1 MSISKAE
8 IMCFYLKEKKLNRDD
23 CISIL
28 KKHHNGFNIMEDEYI
43 LVFSPFHGKSYYIE
57 FNNDSVI
64 ENITLYDPTT
74 ENKCIFRPLL
84 SLKVMEEY
92 IDDKEISV
100 SFTLKD
106 TTAGFIKIKKQEI
119 KGVINSID
127 KFKCDLLICMNKNK

>member
-1 MSISKAE
+1 
-8 IMCFYLKEKKLNRDD
+8 
-23 CISIL
+23 
-28 KKHHNGFNIMEDEYI
+28 
-43 LVFSPFHGKSYYIE
+43 
-57 FNNDSVI
+57 
-64 ENITLYDPTT
+64 
-74 ENKCIFRPLL
+74 
-84 SLKVMEEY
+84 MEEY